1 MTEKGTP
8 SSPADART
16 SCDSSEPVDPH
27 SILDL
32 LESVSPE
39 RISFRGIPLLEGA
52 LEEPLPEGSSL
63 IALYDSGSLWYNAS
77 LTITSAWL
85 ATGGTVSYYG
95 SAQPTAKIREQLNRL
110 GLRAEEFERNGK
122 LVLWDW
128 YTPTLGRKSNEKFSM
143 DSLKV
148 ADLSIWWSQHS
159 MTGPPSPDLLTIIDD
174 LSCLSRFNDER
185 AFAEFTLARVI
196 PTGSLMKSVVFTG
209 IIRDVHSDWVYK
221 RLEAAVDGTIEFRLF
236 EVRVEEMKH
245 YTDTGMRS
253 GVFGSSH
260 NVEGFSS
267 AGQEI
272 RDMMRIRNMREVAF
286 SSKWH
291 MLKFDKNSGVSILP
305 Q

>member
-1 MTEKGTP
+1 MKK
-8 SSPADART
+8 
-16 SCDSSEPVDPH
+16 
-27 SILDL
+27 
-32 LESVSPE
+32 VSPE
-39 RISFRGIPLLEGA
+39 GSDLHRIPLLEGA

-77 LTITSAWL
+77 LSITSAWL
-85 ATGGTVSYYG
+85 TTGGTVNYYG
-95 SAQPTAKIREQLNRL
+95 SAQPTAKIRKQLNRL

-122 LVLWDW
+122 LALWDW
-128 YTPTLGRKSNEKFSM
+128 YTPTLGRKSSEKFSM

-159 MTGPPSPDLLTIIDD
+159 MTGPPSPGLLTVIDD
-174 LSCLSRFNDER
+174 LSCLSRFNDEK
-185 AFAEFTLARVI
+185 AFVEFTLARVI
-196 PTGSLMKSVVFTG
+196 PTGPLMKSVVITG
-209 IIRDVHSDWVYK
+209 IIRDVHSDWIYK

-236 EVRVEEMKH
+236 EVRVEEMKP

-253 GVFGSSH
+253 GVFGSGP
-260 NVEGFSS
+260 NVEGFGS
-267 AGQEI
+267 AGHEM